1 MHMDAEALVNIILM
15 ISAILMIWTLL
26 RHRQKN
32 RLLQITD
39 NDDYSGMARDPSSLT
54 VTDENAMEQFDRLL
68 VDHGR
73 DIDE

>member
-32 RLLQITD
+32 RLSQITD

-54 VTDENAMEQFDRLL
+54 VTDESAMEQFDRLL

-73 DIDE
+73 DID

>member
-1 MHMDAEALVNIILM
+1 MHMDAEALVNIILT

-26 RHRQKN
+26 RYRQKN

-39 NDDYSGMARDPSSLT
+39 NDDYSGMARNPNSLT

-68 VDHGR
+68 VNHGG

>member
-1 MHMDAEALVNIILM
+1 MDAESLGNIILT

>member
-1 MHMDAEALVNIILM
+1 MDAESLVNIILT

-54 VTDENAMEQFDRLL
+54 VTDENTMEQFDRLL
-68 VDHGR
+68 VNHGA
-73 DIDE
+73 DMDE

>member
-1 MHMDAEALVNIILM
+1 MHMDAEALGNIILT

-54 VTDENAMEQFDRLL
+54 VTDEYAMEQFDRLL
-68 VDHGR
+68 VNHGG

>member
-1 MHMDAEALVNIILM
+1 MHMDAEALVNIILT

-26 RHRQKN
+26 KHRQKN

>member
-1 MHMDAEALVNIILM
+1 MHMDAEALVNIILT

-39 NDDYSGMARDPSSLT
+39 NDDYSGMARDPRSLT

-68 VDHGR
+68 INHGT

>member
-1 MHMDAEALVNIILM
+1 MHMDAEALVNIILP

-26 RHRQKN
+26 RYRQKN

-39 NDDYSGMARDPSSLT
+39 NDDYSGMARDPNSLT

-68 VDHGR
+68 VNHGG

>member
-1 MHMDAEALVNIILM
+1 MHMDAESLVNIILT

-39 NDDYSGMARDPSSLT
+39 NDDYSGMARNPNSLT

-68 VDHGR
+68 INHGT

>member
-1 MHMDAEALVNIILM
+1 MHMDAEALGNIILT

-39 NDDYSGMARDPSSLT
+39 NDDYSGMARDPNSLT

-68 VDHGR
+68 VNHGG

>member
-1 MHMDAEALVNIILM
+1 MDAESLVNIILT

-39 NDDYSGMARDPSSLT
+39 NDDYSGMARNPNSLT

-68 VDHGR
+68 VNHGA
-73 DIDE
+73 DMDE

>member
-1 MHMDAEALVNIILM
+1 MHMDAEALVNIILA

-26 RHRQKN
+26 KHRQKN

-39 NDDYSGMARDPSSLT
+39 NDDYSGMARDPNSLT

-68 VDHGR
+68 VNHGA
-73 DIDE
+73 DMDE

>member
-1 MHMDAEALVNIILM
+1 MDMDAESLGNIILT
-15 ISAILMIWTLL
+15 ISAILMIWILL

-39 NDDYSGMARDPSSLT
+39 NDDYSGMARDPHSLM

-68 VDHGR
+68 VNHGA

>member
-68 VDHGR
+68 VNHGG

>member
-1 MHMDAEALVNIILM
+1 MDMDAESLGNIILT

-68 VDHGR
+68 VNHGG

>member
-1 MHMDAEALVNIILM
+1 MHMDAEALVNIILT

-26 RHRQKN
+26 RYRQKN

-39 NDDYSGMARDPSSLT
+39 NDDYSGMARDPNSLT
-54 VTDENAMEQFDRLL
+54 VTDENAMEQFDKLL
-68 VDHGR
+68 VNHGG

>member
-1 MHMDAEALVNIILM
+1 MHMDAEALGNIILT

-39 NDDYSGMARDPSSLT
+39 NDDYSGMARDPSSRT

-68 VDHGR
+68 VNHGG

>member
-1 MHMDAEALVNIILM
+1 MDAEALVNIILM

>member
-1 MHMDAEALVNIILM
+1 MHMDAEALVNIILT

-26 RHRQKN
+26 RYRQKN

-39 NDDYSGMARDPSSLT
+39 NDDYSGMARDPNSLT

-68 VDHGR
+68 VNHGG

>member
-1 MHMDAEALVNIILM
+1 MHMDAESLVNIILT

-39 NDDYSGMARDPSSLT
+39 NDDYSGMARDPNSLT

-68 VDHGR
+68 VNHGA
-73 DIDE
+73 DMDE

>member
-1 MHMDAEALVNIILM
+1 MDMDAEALGNIILT

-39 NDDYSGMARDPSSLT
+39 NDDYSGMARNPSSLT

-68 VDHGR
+68 VNHGG

>member
-1 MHMDAEALVNIILM
+1 MDAEALGNIILT

-26 RHRQKN
+26 RYRQKN

-68 VDHGR
+68 VNHGG

>member
-1 MHMDAEALVNIILM
+1 MDAEPLVNIILT
-15 ISAILMIWTLL
+15 ISAILMIWTML

-54 VTDENAMEQFDRLL
+54 VADENAMEQFDKLL
-68 VDHGR
+68 VNHGA
-73 DIDE
+73 DMDE

>member
-1 MHMDAEALVNIILM
+1 MHMDAESLVNIILT

-39 NDDYSGMARDPSSLT
+39 NDDYSGMARDPRSLT

-68 VDHGR
+68 VNHGA
-73 DIDE
+73 DMDE

>member
-1 MHMDAEALVNIILM
+1 MPMDAEALGNIILT

-54 VTDENAMEQFDRLL
+54 VTDENTMEQFDRLL
-68 VDHGR
+68 VNHGA
-73 DIDE
+73 DMDE

>member
-1 MHMDAEALVNIILM
+1 MDMDAESLGNIILT
-15 ISAILMIWTLL
+15 ISAILMIWTML

-39 NDDYSGMARDPSSLT
+39 NDDYSGMARDPRSLT

-68 VDHGR
+68 INHGT

>member
-1 MHMDAEALVNIILM
+1 MHMDAEALVNIILA

-54 VTDENAMEQFDRLL
+54 VTDENTMKQFDRLL
-68 VDHGR
+68 VNHGA
-73 DIDE
+73 DMDE

>member
-1 MHMDAEALVNIILM
+1 MHMDAEALVNIILT

-39 NDDYSGMARDPSSLT
+39 NDDYSGMARDPSSLM

-68 VDHGR
+68 VNHGG

>member
-39 NDDYSGMARDPSSLT
+39 NDDYSGMARDPNSLT

-68 VDHGR
+68 VNHGG

>member
-1 MHMDAEALVNIILM
+1 MDAESVVKIILT

-26 RHRQKN
+26 RYRQKN

-39 NDDYSGMARDPSSLT
+39 NDDYSGMARDPSTLT
-54 VTDENAMEQFDRLL
+54 VTDENAMEQFARLL
-68 VDHGR
+68 VNHGG

>member
-1 MHMDAEALVNIILM
+1 MHMDAEALVNIILA

-32 RLLQITD
+32 RMLQITD

-54 VTDENAMEQFDRLL
+54 VADENAMEQFDRLL
-68 VDHGR
+68 VNHGA
-73 DIDE
+73 DMDE

>member
-1 MHMDAEALVNIILM
+1 MDMDAEALGNIILT

-68 VDHGR
+68 VNHGA
-73 DIDE
+73 DMDE

>member
-1 MHMDAEALVNIILM
+1 MHMDAEALVNIILT

-68 VDHGR
+68 VDHGG

>member
-1 MHMDAEALVNIILM
+1 MHMDAEALGNIILT

-26 RHRQKN
+26 RYRQKN

-68 VDHGR
+68 VNHGG

>member
-1 MHMDAEALVNIILM
+1 MHMDAEALGNIILT

-39 NDDYSGMARDPSSLT
+39 NDDYSGMARDPRSLT

>member
-1 MHMDAEALVNIILM
+1 MHMDAEALVNIILT

-26 RHRQKN
+26 RYRQKN

-39 NDDYSGMARDPSSLT
+39 NDDYSGMARDPNSLT
-54 VTDENAMEQFDRLL
+54 VTDENAMEQFDKLL
-68 VDHGR
+68 VNHGE

>member
-1 MHMDAEALVNIILM
+1 MHMDAESLVNIILT

-54 VTDENAMEQFDRLL
+54 VTDESAMEQFDKLL
-68 VDHGR
+68 VNHGA
-73 DIDE
+73 DMDE

>member
-1 MHMDAEALVNIILM
+1 MHMDAESLVNIILI

>member
-32 RLLQITD
+32 RLLQITE
-39 NDDYSGMARDPSSLT
+39 NEDYSGMARDPRSLM

-68 VDHGR
+68 VDHGS